1 MNGTKLCIYC
11 GRELPGDASFCP
23 YCAQP
28 QIKKEAARFPGI
40 GRRRVRRVLL
50 IVAVLLAVVLAA
62 VLWER
67 PRTYESDGAELVYK
81 ANGVSW
87 HLLLRNDQVD
97 LLHWT
102 TPQELYTRTL
112 VRGTQAAIPLQLYVY
127 REDTGE
133 NAREE
138 FADLVERSDVAV
150 TAAPG
155 SGTASASVPVW
166 NPGFPDAML
175 EADIVYD
182 TDCSANDIFWTLTMK
197 NGDTLTLREKMEIRV
212 RPEASYSYKNTPL
225 ETMEDLKALIEKA
238 GREVSPDA
246 IVTVTLAPVVYEGD
260 LTIEGRAVSLV
271 GTEDEN
277 GRTTFTGTLHIRSE
291 EPQHLSVS
299 SIHFRGNDAGCGI
312 EAASSFEAEAC
323 SFEGLETGIL
333 ANDGSCP
340 ILSGCRFE
348 RCGTGVLID
357 SSSSLLRAAFIHEG
371 VFIGNKTAVCL
382 ERLPFDDPFYL
393 ISCTFTDNETDVEN
407 HAGNKI
413 EYMNSGG

>member
-1 MNGTKLCIYC
+1 MNDTKLCIHC
-11 GRELPGDASFCP
+11 GRDLPGDASFCP
-23 YCAQP
+23 YCAGSQV
-28 QIKKEAARFPGI
+28 KKEDVRFPGI
-40 GRRRVRRVLL
+40 RRRRVLRVLL
-50 IVAVLLAVVLAA
+50 IAAVLLAIVLAA
-62 VLWER
+62 VLWKR
-67 PRTYESDGAELVYK
+67 PRSYEADGAELVYK
-81 ANGVSW
+81 SGGVSW

-97 LLHWT
+97 FLHWT

-133 NAREE
+133 NAKDA
-138 FADLVERSDVAV
+138 FAELVERSAVTV

-155 SGTASASVPVW
+155 SGIASASVPAW

-175 EADIVYD
+175 EADVVYD

-197 NGDTLTLREKMEIRV
+197 NGDTLTLREKMEIRI

-225 ETMEDLKALIEKA
+225 ETMEDPKALIEKA
-238 GREVSPDA
+238 GREVGPDA
-246 IVTVTLAPVVYEGD
+246 IVTITLAPVVYEGD
-260 LTIEGRAVSLV
+260 LAIEGRAISLV
-271 GTEDEN
+271 GTEE
-277 GRTTFTGTLHIRSE
+277 GSSRTTFTGTLFIRSE

-299 SIHFRGNDAGCGI
+299 SIHFRGNNAGTGI
-312 EAASSFEAEAC
+312 EATSSFEAEAC

-333 ANDGSCP
+333 AGDGACP
-340 ILSGCRFE
+340 ILSGCCFE
-348 RCGTGVLID
+348 SCGTGVLID

-382 ERLPFDDPFYL
+382 ERLPFDDTFYL

>member
-23 YCAQP
+23 YCAGSQV
-28 QIKKEAARFPGI
+28 KKEAVSFPGI
-40 GRRRVRRVLL
+40 RRRRVLRLLL
-50 IVAVLLAVVLAA
+50 IIAVLLAIALA
-62 VLWER
+62 VILWRR
-67 PRTYESDGAELVYK
+67 PRRYEADGAELVYK
-81 ANGVSW
+81 AGGASW

-97 LLHWT
+97 FLHWT

-127 REDTGE
+127 GEGSGE
-133 NAREE
+133 NAKVP
-138 FADLVERSDVAV
+138 FAELVEHTAV
-150 TAAPG
+150 TVSAAPG
-155 SGTASASVPVW
+155 SKAASASVPAW

-197 NGDTLTLREKMEIRV
+197 NGDTLVLREKMEIRV

-271 GTEDEN
+271 GTEDES

-299 SIHFRGNDAGCGI
+299 SICFRGNNAGCGI
-312 EAASSFEAEAC
+312 EATSSFEAESC
-323 SFEGLETGIL
+323 LFEGLETGIL
-333 ANDGSCP
+333 AGDGSCP

-348 RCGTGVLID
+348 NCDTGVLID
-357 SSSSLLRAAFIHEG
+357 SSSSLLRAAFIHES
-371 VFIGNKTAVCL
+371 VFTGNKTAVLL
-382 ERLPFDDPFYL
+382 ERLPFDDTFYL
-393 ISCTFTDNETDVEN
+393 ISCTFADNETDVVN